1 MGKRFFVTELEK
13 DTIRNLYEQ
22 VAGVAFGGEMNG
34 FKKPKEEKGGKLFC
48 NAKNTKTIH
57 DLMGGADPE
66 TYIDGIQLRKGGVNG
81 LVDKLEVLKTM
92 RLFPQITDGGVDLSH
107 QIATTLQ
114 EFKPYNY
121 FDETNKQCN
130 KVMDKIIE
138 LYKENE
144 HGEELVRD
152 IEKVYGL
159 SYLDP
164 RAKEFLKH
172 GLTIIKGGE

>member
-1 MGKRFFVTELEK
+1 MVMGKRLVLSEEDYK
-13 DTIRNLYEQ
+13 DIRGLYKLNEQ
-22 VAGVAFGGEMNG
+22 EQESQ
-34 FKKPKEEKGGKLFC
+34 EEKMFC
-48 NAKNTKTIH
+48 NKSNTKSIH
-57 DLMGGADPE
+57 DIIGSDDFE
-66 TYIDGIQLRKGGVNG
+66 DYIEGIKLRKNGVHG

-121 FDETNKQCN
+121 FDETNKKCH

-144 HGEELVRD
+144 HGEDLVND
-152 IEKVYGL
+152 IQKVYSL